1 MLEVAETIADPLLV
15 IHGMA
20 DDNVVFENTTALVA
34 RMQRQGQ
41 LFEVMIY
48 PGQTHG
54 IAGAPDRIHLWRT
67 ISDFFDRRLLA
78 PQAPRK

>member
-1 MLEVAETIADPLLV
+1 
-15 IHGMA
+15 
-20 DDNVVFENTTALVA
+20 
-34 RMQRQGQ
+34 MQKQGQ

-67 ISDFFDRRLLA
+67 ISDFFDRRLVA
-78 PQAPRK
+78 PQAPRQ

>member
-1 MLEVAETIADPLLV
+1 VAETIADPLLV

-34 RMQRQGQ
+34 RMQKEGQ

-54 IAGAPDRIHLWRT
+54 ISGAPDRIHLWRT
-67 ISDFFDRRLLA
+67 IADFFDRRLGL
-78 PQAPRK
+78 PQATHR

>member
-1 MLEVAETIADPLLV
+1 
-15 IHGMA
+15 MA

-34 RMQRQGQ
+34 RMQKQGQ

-67 ISDFFDRRLLA
+67 IADFFDRRLGL
-78 PQAPRK
+78 PQATHR